1 MTTPAP
7 PTALPAKGEK
17 DDVNLAPPANKKALP
32 ADKNVT
38 ALPAAAITITTTPE
52 VFTVNYQWFDCQ
64 KLDDAIQMY

>member
-7 PTALPAKGEK
+7 PMALPANGED

-38 ALPAAAITITTTPE
+38 ALPAAAIAITTTLAEPLTAE
-52 VFTVNYQWFDCQ
+52 MFTGNLNTV
-64 KLDDAIQMY
+64 